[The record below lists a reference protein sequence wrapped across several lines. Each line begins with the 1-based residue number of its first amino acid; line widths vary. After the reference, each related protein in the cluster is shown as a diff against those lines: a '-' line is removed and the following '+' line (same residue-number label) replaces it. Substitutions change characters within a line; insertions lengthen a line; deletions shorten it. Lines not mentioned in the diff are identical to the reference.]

1 MIKVALYGLVRVL
14 LEWDGVLP
22 VWFGVL
28 VLGVGALSAVGGVVY
43 ALFEHDLKRL
53 LAFHSI
59 ENIGI
64 IVLGIGASLVLRARG
79 ADMWAAFALA
89 AALLH
94 TVNHAVFKAL
104 LFLGAGVFERAAASL
119 EIDRLGGLLRRHAL
133 VGWGVPRR
141 SDGNC
146 GPPAAERLRIGVA
159 DAAGAASRIAI
170 RARR

>member
-1 MIKVALYGLVRVL
+1 
-14 LEWDGVLP
+14 
-22 VWFGVL
+22 
-28 VLGVGALSAVGGVVY
+28 
-43 ALFEHDLKRL
+43 L

-119 EIDRLGGLLRRHAL
+119 EIDRLGGLLRRMPWSGGAFL
-133 VGWGVPRR
+133 VGAMAIG
-141 SDGNC
+141 